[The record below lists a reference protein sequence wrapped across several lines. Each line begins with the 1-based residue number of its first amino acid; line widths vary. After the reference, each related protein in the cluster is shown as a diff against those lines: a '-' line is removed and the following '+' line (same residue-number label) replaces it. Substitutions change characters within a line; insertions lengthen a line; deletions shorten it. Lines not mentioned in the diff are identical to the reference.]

1 MGVQK
6 EVTRKWT
13 GISTDVREGK
23 KPSERGVLLTGRE
36 RQAGR
41 VIIRV

>member
-13 GISTDVREGK
+13 GISTDLRDGK
-23 KPSERGVLLTGRE
+23 NPSERGVLLTGRE
-36 RQAGR
+36 RQTGR
-41 VIIRV
+41 VVIRV